1 MRLDPSWRTL
11 PSHAAD
17 AAPLTREDAETT
29 RRCFGFSLD
38 VRRFGYRRRFAS
50 FAMLPVEDE
59 VASFVDDRRES
70 RRAREKTQRPANAV
84 PPPLPDTDLTSSA
97 ESSHR

>member
-70 RRAREKTQRPANAV
+70 RRVREKTQRPANAV